1 MRSELEI
8 DPSPAH
14 VQSSKNIKEFKNA
27 LIRRKYTEYQNKLE
41 DSIRHKYY
49 EKRYHLLTQEE
60 RIEWKKDGSATL
72 CSEYRCNNVIV
83 AYIRYNRS
91 MDNGCVHSFDSY
103 TKQITYDTFKNFNQ
117 ARIEH
122 QIDMINVK
130 EYLWYNITSEHNI
143 SDNIVIT
150 GDYSISMRPNEVKE
164 QIVWGEKRLVT
175 SGNYTTYQ
183 SKGPHSLRL
192 NDVPVSYVS
201 RRLKNISNSYNKC
214 IKLYFTFDMTTYCD
228 TIDTVIR
235 ARRDCHSRFYRIPK
249 ELILLILSFT

>member
-1 MRSELEI
+1 M
-8 DPSPAH
+8 
-14 VQSSKNIKEFKNA
+14 NG
-27 LIRRKYTEYQNKLE
+27 
-41 DSIRHKYY
+41 
-49 EKRYHLLTQEE
+49 
-60 RIEWKKDGSATL
+60 KKDGTTL
-72 CSEYRCNNVIV
+72 CPEYHCNNVIV
-83 AYIRYNRS
+83 SYIRYNRS
-91 MDNGCVHSFDSY
+91 MDNGGVHSFDSY

-122 QIDMINVK
+122 RIDMINVK

-183 SKGPHSLRL
+183 SKGPRSLRL
-192 NDVPVSYVS
+192 DDVPVSYVS

-214 IKLYFTFDMTTYCD
+214 IKLYFTFDMTTYCN
-228 TIDTVIR
+228 TIDVVIR